1 MKFSFVPNP
10 VALREIRQMVRN
22 KFVSVGLILYL
33 FVQLIAVMLTVVS
46 ETDSNTGGLS
56 LAGKGIGSEVAFTV
70 SVILVLMTLG
80 AIPMFTGIRM
90 TLEKNA
96 DNMDLQFATTLR
108 PVQFADGKFISSIV
122 LFMLVAS
129 SSLPFLMLAYILRG
143 LDLGDVLLY
152 VGIMTVFA
160 MPLFHAAIFIGTLG
174 IHKAFRLA
182 LLGTAAFLA
191 TVMFFGF
198 GVISF
203 NGFGPGFEVWD
214 LAYMI
219 LVAVCVCFIL
229 RGASAAQ
236 LAPPHTEGSF
246 LLRNSLVVAWL
257 VWGAAGAGLS
267 LWQAET
273 EYIVWWFGIMCA
285 ILNFLLLT
293 AVSSKSGMQRRIAPH
308 TGKRRRF
315 NLRFLFLSCAES
327 GVSFSFILSAITGYI
342 MIQIA
347 EIVENSVDE
356 EGIAAVLFVF
366 CYPAAYMITM
376 RLIWHAV
383 LRRITNCKYVGL
395 LALLLMLLGSVL
407 PYLLTIGSDTANP
420 GEWFGNMNGAL
431 ETLDGMYSVRDIRRF
446 HMRASASWLTFA
458 TLLYA
463 PYIINTFRRYR
474 KSGKEISAI
483 PQR

>member
-46 ETDSNTGGLS
+46 ETDSNTGGVS
-56 LAGKGIGSEVAFTV
+56 LTGKGIGSDVAFTV

-160 MPLFHAAIFIGTLG
+160 MPLFHVAIFIGTLG
-174 IHKAFRLA
+174 THKAFRFA
-182 LLGTAAFLA
+182 LLGTVVWVA
-191 TVMFFGF
+191 TVVFFGF
-198 GVISF
+198 GVITL
-203 NGFGPGFEVWD
+203 NGFGPGFESWD
-214 LAYMI
+214 FKYMI

-246 LLRNSLVVAWL
+246 LLRNSLIVAWF
-257 VWGAAGAGLS
+257 VWGAAAAGLS
-267 LWQAET
+267 LWKAET
-273 EYIVWWFGIMCA
+273 EYIVWWFGGMCA
-285 ILNFLLLT
+285 MLNFLLFT

-308 TGKRRRF
+308 NGKRSRF

-327 GVSFSFILSAITGYI
+327 GVLYSLILSAITGYI

-347 EIVENSVDE
+347 KIVENKIDD

-407 PYLLTIGSDTANP
+407 PYLLTIGNDSANP
-420 GEWFGNMNGAL
+420 DKWFGNMNGAFDAL
-431 ETLDGMYSVRDIRRF
+431 TSWNSGHDIMEF
-446 HMRASASWLTFA
+446 HMCVSAVWLTA
-458 TLLYA
+458 AILLYT
-463 PYIINTFRRYR
+463 PYIISSFRRYR

-483 PQR
+483 PKT